1 MTPGEPQIGRAVRG
15 ERERLGWSVAAL
27 AARAGVSRAMVT
39 RVERGEANATTAFL
53 GKLSAAFGLQL
64 SQLIARG
71 ETHAPRGLATE
82 DEQGLWVDPETG
94 HLRRQLSP
102 PAGLAIELL
111 EITLPA
117 RARVSYPP
125 SAYAFVE
132 QQIWMLEGTLQLR
145 EGGQTISLRDA
156 RLLRARHPGRPD
168 VQQPG
173 PGIVQVSGR
182 HRPCGRHASGGPSE
196 RSVGRRSNLGRNS
209 DAQAASGSYSRLIVI
224 EPRGSKMQTYAILRR
239 AGWKSPGD
247 LAEAA
252 GRSARVGD
260 EDMPEDIRWIRSYV
274 LEEGGGSVGTV
285 CIYQASSP
293 EAIRKHAQL
302 ADLPVDEI
310 IAVADTVIV
319 RPDPVAAEAG

>member
-1 MTPGEPQIGRAVRG
+1 VTIVTPGEPQIGRAVRG

-145 EGGQTISLRDA
+145 EGGETISLGTRDCYALGTPVA
-156 RLLRARHPGRPD
+156 RTFTN
-168 VQQPG
+168 PG
-173 PGIVQVSGR
+173 PGSCRYLVATG
-182 HRPCGRHASGGPSE
+182 PAGGT
-196 RSVGRRSNLGRNS
+196 R
-209 DAQAASGSYSRLIVI
+209 AAARLKD
-224 EPRGSKMQTYAILRR
+224 R
-239 AGWKSPGD
+239 
-247 LAEAA
+247 
-252 GRSARVGD
+252 
-260 EDMPEDIRWIRSYV
+260 
-274 LEEGGGSVGTV
+274 
-285 CIYQASSP
+285 
-293 EAIRKHAQL
+293 
-302 ADLPVDEI
+302 
-310 IAVADTVIV
+310 
-319 RPDPVAAEAG
+319 